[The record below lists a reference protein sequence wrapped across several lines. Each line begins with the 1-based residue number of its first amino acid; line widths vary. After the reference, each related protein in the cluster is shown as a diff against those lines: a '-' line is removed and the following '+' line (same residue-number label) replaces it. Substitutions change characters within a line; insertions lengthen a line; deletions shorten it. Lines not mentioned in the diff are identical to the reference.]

1 MDETP
6 GFRMLVTVGGGGDG
20 RIGYQMVGWY
30 RQGSDFCLEQWN
42 DGC

>member
-20 RIGYQMVGWY
+20 RTGYQMVGWILS
-30 RQGSDFCLEQWN
+30 RTWLLSGAME
-42 DGC
+42 